1 MLEEGGGAGGIVRL
15 GEELGLPACRT
26 PRQIFDAAQ
35 QGDSKALAVVEQE
48 GYRLALAIAAITAVL
63 DPELVV
69 LGGGIGQRGELLLP
83 PLERRLQ
90 QLTPLRPRIVVS
102 KLGDESVLLGSI
114 ATGLRLHTILSSN
127 TMSIVTMVFRRVIW
141 FLVNYD
147 TPAFGGMG
155 NQKGRCWR
163 MKERGQRGRAG
174 ASPSPTIHGRA
185 GLPRPV

>member
-1 MLEEGGGAGGIVRL
+1 MFEEATSAADIVRQAQK
-15 GEELGLPACRT
+15 LGLPASLS

-90 QLTPLRPRIVVS
+90 QLTPLRPRIVAS
-102 KLGDESVLLGSI
+102 KLGGDSVLLGSI
-114 ATGLRLHTILSSN
+114 ATALEVAHKL
-127 TMSIVTMVFRRVIW
+127 VFQHY
-141 FLVNYD
+141 VN
-147 TPAFGGMG
+147 
-155 NQKGRCWR
+155 
-163 MKERGQRGRAG
+163 
-174 ASPSPTIHGRA
+174 S
-185 GLPRPV
+185 